1 LQNLLIANFG
11 LLALP
16 SISTSKKLA
25 DNKMK
30 IEILHN
36 VFGSITMDEE
46 GKIEV
51 RKPDLAE
58 RLTYLL
64 AHFDELGDQV
74 QRYGAGDQGRLIAV
88 LEYIGLAGGIT
99 KVTTEEE
106 PPLPPGTVY

>member
-1 LQNLLIANFG
+1 
-11 LLALP
+11 
-16 SISTSKKLA
+16 
-25 DNKMK
+25 MK

-36 VFGSITMDEE
+36 VFGSITMDGE

-64 AHFDELGDQV
+64 AHFDDLGDQV

-88 LEYIGLAGGIT
+88 LEYMGLAGGIT
-99 KVTTEEE
+99 KVTTEGEQ
-106 PPLPPGTVY
+106 PLPPGAVY

>member
-1 LQNLLIANFG
+1 
-11 LLALP
+11 
-16 SISTSKKLA
+16 
-25 DNKMK
+25 MK

-64 AHFDELGDQV
+64 AHFDELGAQV

-88 LEYIGLAGGIT
+88 LEYTGLAGGIT
-99 KVTTEEE
+99 KVTSEGEQ
-106 PPLPPGTVY
+106 PLPPGAVY